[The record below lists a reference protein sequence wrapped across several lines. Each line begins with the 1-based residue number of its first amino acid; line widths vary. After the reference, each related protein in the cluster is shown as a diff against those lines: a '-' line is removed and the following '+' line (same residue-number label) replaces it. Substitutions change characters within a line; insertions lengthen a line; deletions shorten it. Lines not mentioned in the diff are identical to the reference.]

1 MTRIEKIE
9 NIMKSNLSDEMK
21 EELVKLLF
29 EKNEQPSF
37 VPYHPSP
44 YLKETK
50 PWWTQV
56 TC

>member
-21 EELVKLLF
+21 EEFVKLLF
-29 EKNEQPSF
+29 EKNEQLSF
-37 VPYHPSP
+37 VPYPSLYFEDP
-44 YLKETK
+44 K
-50 PWWTQV
+50 PWWQRI

>member
-21 EELVKLLF
+21 EEFVKLLF
-29 EKNEQPSF
+29 EKNEQPAF
-37 VPYHPSP
+37 VPYPSP
-44 YLKETK
+44 YFEDPK
-50 PWWTQV
+50 PWWQRI

>member
-21 EELVKLLF
+21 EEFVKLLF
-29 EKNEQPSF
+29 EKDEKPVF
-37 VPYHPSP
+37 VVPYPSP
-44 YLKETK
+44 YFEDPK
-50 PWWTQV
+50 PWWQQI

>member
-37 VPYHPSP
+37 VPYPSP
-44 YLKETK
+44 YFEDPK
-50 PWWTQV
+50 PWWQRI